1 MASESLPST
10 PDVRYNWRC
19 RCLIMATST
28 QVATEVAVLPERQA
42 VSSAVPWYL
51 WCVVAAVISVMIGGY
66 WDISWHMSIGR
77 DTFWTPAHMAIY
89 FCGVLAG
96 VSCGYLI
103 LSNTLAAAAPEREAS
118 VQIWGFRA
126 PLGAFICAWG
136 GLAMLASAPF
146 DNWWHAAYGLDVK
159 IFSPPHTVLDTGILA
174 IQIGG
179 MVLIMG
185 ARNRAA
191 GVLRDKL
198 DRIFLFLGAM
208 MVSLAMT
215 VVWEYTYRVFLHSSR
230 SYIAVSIVTPILLV
244 GAVRASGRRW
254 AATVMAAI
262 FSLYAMV
269 LLWVFP
275 LFPVT
280 TRLGPVYQHI
290 THFVPMEF
298 PLLLIAPAVA
308 LDLLGLAF
316 PAWDR
321 WNLWL
326 QAAVVGA
333 IFLATFVAVEWPFA
347 SFLLSSASHNWFF
360 GTHYF
365 PYFEPPTS
373 SAVLGRFA
381 HTDKTVGA
389 FWLGMA
395 EAQVFAI
402 LSARL
407 GLACGNWLRRLR
419 R

>member
-1 MASESLPST
+1 VVLRFSCLVMAAS
-10 PDVRYNWRC
+10 
-19 RCLIMATST
+19 A
-28 QVATEVAVLPERQA
+28 QVASQVSAFAERNVEA
-42 VSSAVPWYL
+42 PSVPWYL
-51 WCVVAAVISVMIGGY
+51 WCVVAAVVSVMIGGY

-96 VSCGYLI
+96 LCSGYLI
-103 LSNTLAAAAPEREAS
+103 LSNTFAAGAPEREAS
-118 VQIWGFRA
+118 VGIWGLRA

-146 DNWWHAAYGLDVK
+146 DNWWHSAYGLDVK
-159 IFSPPHTVLDTGILA
+159 IFSPPHTVLDSGILA

-185 ARNRAA
+185 ARNRATGA
-191 GVLRDKL
+191 TREKL
-198 DRIFLFLGAM
+198 DHIFLFLGGM
-208 MVSLAMT
+208 MISLAMT

-230 SYIAVSIVTPILLV
+230 SYIAVSIVAPAVLV
-244 GAVRASGRRW
+244 GAARASGRRW
-254 AATVMAAI
+254 AASIVAAI

-269 LLWVFP
+269 MLWIFP
-275 LFPVT
+275 LFPAT
-280 TRLGPVYQHI
+280 PRLGPVYQHI

-308 LDLLGLAF
+308 LDFLWRGEF
-316 PAWDR
+316 FAWGR
-321 WNLWL
+321 WNVWL

-347 SFLLSSASHNWFF
+347 SFLMSPASHNWFF

-381 HTDKTVGA
+381 HTDKTVRA

-395 EAQVFAI
+395 EALVFAI

-407 GLACGNWLRRLR
+407 GLACGYWLQRIRR
-419 R
+419 

>member
-1 MASESLPST
+1 
-10 PDVRYNWRC
+10 
-19 RCLIMATST
+19 MATNT
-28 QVATEVAVLPERQA
+28 PGANQVSVVPERQ
-42 VSSAVPWYL
+42 VLKTNVPWYL
-51 WCVVAAVISVMIGGY
+51 LCVVAAVVSVMIGGY

-89 FCGVLAG
+89 LCGVLAG

-103 LSNTLAAAAPEREAS
+103 LFNTLAAAAPEGQAS
-118 VQIWGFRA
+118 VEIWGLRA

-146 DNWWHAAYGLDVK
+146 DNWWHGAYGLDVK
-159 IFSPPHTVLDTGILA
+159 IFSPPHLVLDAGIFA

-191 GVLRDKL
+191 GASRDKL

-208 MVSLAMT
+208 MLSLAMT

-230 SYIAVSIVTPILLV
+230 SYLAVSVLAPILLV
-244 GAVRASGRRW
+244 GAARASGRRW
-254 AATVMAAI
+254 ATTIMAAI

-269 LLWVFP
+269 MLWIFP
-275 LFPVT
+275 LFPAT
-280 TRLGPVYQHI
+280 PRLGPVYQHI
-290 THFVPMEF
+290 THFVPLEF
-298 PLLLIAPAVA
+298 PLLLIVPAVA
-308 LDLLGLAF
+308 LDLLWLEF
-316 PAWDR
+316 PAWER
-321 WNLWL
+321 WNPWL
-326 QAAVVGA
+326 QAIVSGA
-333 IFLATFVAVEWPFA
+333 IFLTTFVAVEWPFA
-347 SFLLSSASHNWFF
+347 SFLMSPASHNRVF

-365 PYFEPPTS
+365 PYFEPPIS

-381 HTDKTVGA
+381 YTDKTMRA
-389 FWLGMA
+389 FGLGMA
-395 EAQVFAI
+395 EAQVLAI

-407 GLACGNWLRRLR
+407 GLTCGNWLRRIR

>member
-1 MASESLPST
+1 
-10 PDVRYNWRC
+10 
-19 RCLIMATST
+19 MATST
-28 QVATEVAVLPERQA
+28 QVASQVSAVPERE
-42 VSSAVPWYL
+42 VVRTSVPWYL
-51 WCVVAAVISVMIGGY
+51 WCVVAAVVSVMIGGY

-103 LSNTLAAAAPEREAS
+103 LYNTFVASAPEREAS
-118 VQIWGFRA
+118 VKIWGLRA

-146 DNWWHAAYGLDVK
+146 DNWWHNAYGLDVK

-185 ARNRAA
+185 ARNRATGA
-191 GVLRDKL
+191 LRDKL

-208 MVSLAMT
+208 MISLAMT

-230 SYIAVSIVTPILLV
+230 SYLAVSIVAPILLV
-244 GAVRASGRRW
+244 GAARASGRRW
-254 AATVMAAI
+254 AGTSMGAI

-269 LLWVFP
+269 LLWIFP
-275 LFPVT
+275 LFPAT
-280 TRLGPVYQHI
+280 PRLGPVYQHI
-290 THFVPMEF
+290 THFVPLEF
-298 PLLLIAPAVA
+298 PLLLIVPAVA
-308 LDLLGLAF
+308 LDLMWF
-316 PAWDR
+316 VIPAWDK
-321 WNLWL
+321 WNSWL
-326 QAAVVGA
+326 QAIVIGA

-347 SFLLSSASHNWFF
+347 SFLMSPGSHNWFF

-373 SAVLGRFA
+373 SAVLGRFVR
-381 HTDKTVGA
+381 TDKTVRA

-395 EAQVFAI
+395 EAQALAI
-402 LSARL
+402 LSARV
-407 GLACGNWLRRLR
+407 GLACGSWLRRIR

>member
-1 MASESLPST
+1 
-10 PDVRYNWRC
+10 
-19 RCLIMATST
+19 MATST
-28 QVATEVAVLPERQA
+28 SVASPVAVRPERKA
-42 VSSAVPWYL
+42 ITTGVPWYV
-51 WCVVAAVISVMIGGY
+51 WCVVAAVVSVMIGGY

-96 VSCGYLI
+96 VSCGYLV
-103 LSNTLAAAAPEREAS
+103 LSNTFAAGAREREGS
-118 VQIWGFRA
+118 VRIWGLRA

-136 GLAMLASAPF
+136 GLAMLTSAPF
-146 DNWWHAAYGLDVK
+146 DNWWHGAYGLDVK
-159 IFSPPHTVLDTGILA
+159 IFSPPHTVLHTGILA
-174 IQIGG
+174 IQVGG
-179 MVLIMG
+179 MVLTMG

-191 GVLRDKL
+191 GASRDNL

-208 MVSLAMT
+208 MVSLATT

-230 SYIAVSIVTPILLV
+230 SYLAVSIVAPILLV
-244 GAVRASGRRW
+244 GAARASGRRW
-254 AATVMAAI
+254 AATIMAAV

-269 LLWVFP
+269 MLWVFP
-275 LFPVT
+275 LFPAT
-280 TRLGPVYQHI
+280 PRLGPVYQHV
-290 THFVPMEF
+290 THFVPLEF
-298 PLLLIAPAVA
+298 PLLLIAPAAA
-308 LDLLGLAF
+308 LDLLWLEF

-326 QAAVVGA
+326 QAAVVGT

-347 SFLLSSASHNWFF
+347 SFLLSPASHNWFF

-381 HTDKTVGA
+381 YTDKTLRA
-389 FWLGMA
+389 FWLGMV
-395 EAQVFAI
+395 EAQVCAI

-407 GLACGNWLRRLR
+407 GLACGNWLRRIR

>member
-1 MASESLPST
+1 
-10 PDVRYNWRC
+10 
-19 RCLIMATST
+19 MATST
-28 QVATEVAVLPERQA
+28 QVASQVSAVPERE
-42 VSSAVPWYL
+42 VVRTSVPWYL
-51 WCVVAAVISVMIGGY
+51 WCVIAAVVAVMIGGY

-103 LSNTLAAAAPEREAS
+103 LYNTFVASAPEREAS
-118 VQIWGFRA
+118 VKIWGLRA

-185 ARNRAA
+185 ARNRATGA
-191 GVLRDKL
+191 ARAKL

-208 MVSLAMT
+208 IVSLAMII
-215 VVWEYTYRVFLHSSR
+215 VWEYTYRVFLHSSR
-230 SYIAVSIVTPILLV
+230 SYIAISIVAPILLV
-244 GAVRASGRRW
+244 GAARASGRRW
-254 AATVMAAI
+254 AGTSMAAI

-269 LLWVFP
+269 LLWIFP
-275 LFPVT
+275 LFPAT
-280 TRLGPVYQHI
+280 PRLGPVYQHI

-316 PAWDR
+316 PAWIDGTYGCR
-321 WNLWL
+321 LPSSERSSWL
-326 QAAVVGA
+326 H
-333 IFLATFVAVEWPFA
+333 L
-347 SFLLSSASHNWFF
+347 LLSNGRSPVSFCRPRRIT
-360 GTHYF
+360 G
-365 PYFEPPTS
+365 S
-373 SAVLGRFA
+373 SAPIISLTLNLRPLLRFSGGSL
-381 HTDKTVGA
+381 TPTRRSERSG
-389 FWLGMA
+389 
-395 EAQVFAI
+395 
-402 LSARL
+402 SA
-407 GLACGNWLRRLR
+407 WPRRR
-419 R
+419 CSPS